1 MKHILKKSWEHNIN
15 VYQIHVDFKQAYD
28 SVYREKIYEIMYE
41 SGIPNK
47 LTRLVRATMTDTEAQ
62 VKIQSQLI
70 DPFIRWE
77 LKVIGWLHPYLT

>member
-1 MKHILKKSWEHNIN
+1 
-15 VYQIHVDFKQAYD
+15 
-28 SVYREKIYEIMYE
+28 MYE

-70 DPFIRWE
+70 DPFIIRWE
-77 LKVIGWLHPYLT
+77 LKVTGWLHPYLT